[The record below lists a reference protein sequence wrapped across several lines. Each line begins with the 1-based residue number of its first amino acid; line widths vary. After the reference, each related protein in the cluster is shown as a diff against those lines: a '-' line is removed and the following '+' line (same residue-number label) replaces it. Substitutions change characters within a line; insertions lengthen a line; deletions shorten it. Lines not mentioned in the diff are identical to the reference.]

1 MVGTPEMFI
10 FRDPRRSAVEELET
24 LSGVLSLQ
32 TVVILSSVVEATG
45 VVWIIF
51 EMNLFHYS

>member
-24 LSGVLSLQ
+24 LPGVLSLQ